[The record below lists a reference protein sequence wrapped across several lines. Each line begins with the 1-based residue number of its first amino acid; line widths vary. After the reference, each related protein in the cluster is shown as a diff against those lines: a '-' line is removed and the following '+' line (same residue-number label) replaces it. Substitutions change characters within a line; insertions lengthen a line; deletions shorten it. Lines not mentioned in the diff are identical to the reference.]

1 MQNGDVGY
9 TSINNNCDFILDTDG
24 TNYDELRTKYSRD
37 DEGVSYE
44 KSRNNTLDS
53 ASSIKQENINI
64 YRYKFT
70 QEFMNEI
77 YQFAKIHQYDERKE
91 FKEAWE
97 VWTDINTELV
107 NSEITR
113 LTTLNYQGDIVDKMF
128 KSARYYFR
136 KKGTVKKEP
145 VQRSSYVAINKDLL
159 DAMDEHITK
168 NITKKDYKPSNGFVD
183 FCNANVSILKEEVSR
198 LFEEEGIQKDAKV
211 VEKKIK
217 KTYKNRYFIII
228 TNSTVNSTAKTTSE

>member
-1 MQNGDVGY
+1 MQNGNTNDFD
-9 TSINNNCDFILDTDG
+9 NNNTCDFVSNNNG
-24 TNYDELRTKYSRD
+24 TIYDEFGTRYCRNGAIDSD
-37 DEGVSYE
+37 E

-53 ASSIKQENINI
+53 ASSINI

-77 YQFAKIHQYDERKE
+77 YQFAKIHQYDERKD

-97 VWTDINTELV
+97 IWMETQSELI
-107 NSEITR
+107 NSEVNR
-113 LTTLNYQGDIVDKMF
+113 LTTLNYQGDIIDKMF

-159 DAMDEHITK
+159 DAMDEHILS
-168 NITKKDYKPSNGFVD
+168 NITKKDYKPSDGFVD
-183 FCNANVSILKEEVSR
+183 FCNTNILLLKEEISR
-198 LFEEEGIQKDAKV
+198 LFEEEGIQKDAKI

-228 TNSTVNSTAKTTSE
+228 SNSDDSKTKSI

>member
-1 MQNGDVGY
+1 MQNGNTNDFD
-9 TSINNNCDFILDTDG
+9 INNTTCDFISNIYG
-24 TNYDELRTKYSRD
+24 TVNDEFGTRHCGNGARD
-37 DEGVSYE
+37 SDE
-44 KSRNNTLDS
+44 KSRNNTFGNT
-53 ASSIKQENINI
+53 SIINQENINI

-77 YQFAKIHQYDERKE
+77 YQFSKIHQYDERKD

-97 VWTDINTELV
+97 IWMEI
-107 NSEITR
+107 NSELINSEVNR
-113 LTTLNYQGDIVDKMF
+113 LTTLNYQGDIIDKMF

-159 DAMDEHITK
+159 DAMDEHILL
-168 NITKKDYKPSNGFVD
+168 NIAKKEYKPSDGFVD
-183 FCNANVSILKEEVSR
+183 FCSTNIELLKEEVTR
-198 LFEEEGIQKDAKV
+198 LFEEEGVQKDAKI
-211 VEKKIK
+211 VEKKMK

-228 TNSTVNSTAKTTSE
+228 SNSTTK

>member
-1 MQNGDVGY
+1 MQNGDTYCLNV
-9 TSINNNCDFILDTDG
+9 SNSCDFNLDTDG
-24 TNYDELRTKYSRD
+24 TNYDEFGARYSRD
-37 DEGVSYE
+37 DEGVSNE
-44 KSRNNTLDS
+44 KSRSNTFNS

-77 YQFAKIHQYDERKE
+77 YQFAKIHQYDERKK

-97 VWTDINTELV
+97 IWMDINTELV

-113 LTTLNYQGDIVDKMF
+113 LSNLNYQGDIVDKMF

-145 VQRSSYVAINKDLL
+145 IQRSNYVAINKDLL
-159 DAMDEHITK
+159 DAMDEHIIT
-168 NITKKDYKPSNGFVD
+168 NITKKDYKPSDGFVD
-183 FCNANVSILKEEVSR
+183 FCDTNISLLKEEVSR
-198 LFEEEGIQKDAKV
+198 LFEEEGIQKDAKI

-217 KTYKNRYFIII
+217 KTYKNRYFLII
-228 TNSTVNSTAKTTSE
+228 TNSTTNSTTK

>member
-1 MQNGDVGY
+1 MQNGDTTNFDNSNTCYFISNCTGTIY
-9 TSINNNCDFILDTDG
+9 DGLRERDCRNNT
-24 TNYDELRTKYSRD
+24 EYS
-37 DEGVSYE
+37 VE

-53 ASSIKQENINI
+53 TPSINI

-77 YQFAKIHQYDERKE
+77 YQFAKIHQYDERKD

-97 VWTDINTELV
+97 IWMEIQSELI
-107 NSEITR
+107 NSEVNR
-113 LTTLNYQGDIVDKMF
+113 LTTLNYQGDIIDKMF

-145 VQRSSYVAINKDLL
+145 VQRSSYIAINKDLL
-159 DAMDEHITK
+159 DAMDQHILTS
-168 NITKKDYKPSNGFVD
+168 ITKKDYKPSEGFVD
-183 FCNANVSILKEEVSR
+183 FCNTNVPLLKEEVSR
-198 LFEEEGIQKDAKV
+198 LFEEEGIQKDAKI

-228 TNSTVNSTAKTTSE
+228 SNSYCDSNPKSI

>member
-1 MQNGDVGY
+1 MQNGDTNY
-9 TSINNNCDFILDTDG
+9 LDTNNTCDFISNING
-24 TNYDELRTKYSRD
+24 TINDEFGTRYSRN
-37 DEGVSYE
+37 DEGFTDE
-44 KSRNNTLDS
+44 KSRNNTLSS
-53 ASSIKQENINI
+53 ASSINI

-77 YQFAKIHQYDERKE
+77 YQFAKIHQYDDRKD

-97 VWTDINTELV
+97 IWMDNQSEIV
-107 NSEITR
+107 NSEINR
-113 LTTLNYQGDIVDKMF
+113 LTSLNYQGDIIDKMF

-168 NITKKDYKPSNGFVD
+168 NMTKKEYKPSDGFVD
-183 FCNANVSILKEEVSR
+183 FCNTNVPLLKEEVAR
-198 LFEEEGIQKDAKV
+198 LFEEECVQKDAKI

-228 TNSTVNSTAKTTSE
+228 SNSSTKNDSTV

>member
-1 MQNGDVGY
+1 MQNGD
-9 TSINNNCDFILDTDG
+9 TTNFDNCNTCDFISDNNG
-24 TNYDELRTKYSRD
+24 TIYDELGTRNDRNDTGYSN
-37 DEGVSYE
+37 E
-44 KSRNNTLDS
+44 KSRNSTLDS
-53 ASSIKQENINI
+53 ASSINI

-77 YQFAKIHQYDERKE
+77 YQFAKIHQYDERKY

-97 VWTDINTELV
+97 VWMETQSELV
-107 NSEITR
+107 NSEVNR
-113 LTTLNYQGDIVDKMF
+113 LTTLNYQGDIIDKMF

-145 VQRSSYVAINKDLL
+145 LQRSSYVAVNKDLL
-159 DAMDEHITK
+159 DAMDQHIMT
-168 NITKKDYKPSNGFVD
+168 NIIKKDYKPSDGFMD
-183 FCNANVSILKEEVSR
+183 FCNTNIELLKEEVAR
-198 LFEEEGIQKDAKV
+198 LFEEEGLQKDAKT

-228 TNSTVNSTAKTTSE
+228 KSKSSPTTTKKDI

>member
-1 MQNGDVGY
+1 MQNGNTNDFD
-9 TSINNNCDFILDTDG
+9 NNNTCDFISNNNG
-24 TNYDELRTKYSRD
+24 TIYDEFGTRYNRNDTSD
-37 DEGVSYE
+37 SNE
-44 KSRNNTLDS
+44 KSRNNTFDS
-53 ASSIKQENINI
+53 ASSINQKNINI

-77 YQFAKIHQYDERKE
+77 YQFAKIHQYDERKD

-97 VWTDINTELV
+97 LWMETHSEII
-107 NSEITR
+107 NSEVNR
-113 LTTLNYQGDIVDKMF
+113 LTSMNYRGDIIDKMF

-145 VQRSSYVAINKDLL
+145 TQRSSYVAINKELL
-159 DAMDEHITK
+159 DAMDEHIITSV
-168 NITKKDYKPSNGFVD
+168 TKKDYKPSEGFID
-183 FCNANVSILKEEVSR
+183 FCDTNVPLLKEEVAR
-198 LFEEEGIQKDAKV
+198 LFEEEGLQKDAKI

-228 TNSTVNSTAKTTSE
+228 KNVNLDTNLKNG

>member
-1 MQNGDVGY
+1 MHNGD
-9 TSINNNCDFILDTDG
+9 TTNFDNSNTCDFISNSVGTIYDGLGTRNGRNDT
-24 TNYDELRTKYSRD
+24 EYSD
-37 DEGVSYE
+37 E
-44 KSRNNTLDS
+44 KSRNNTFNS
-53 ASSIKQENINI
+53 APSINI

-77 YQFAKIHQYDERKE
+77 YQFSKIHQYDERKD

-97 VWTDINTELV
+97 TWMEIQSELV
-107 NSEITR
+107 NSEVNR
-113 LTTLNYQGDIVDKMF
+113 LTALNYQGDIIDKMF

-159 DAMDEHITK
+159 DAMDQHIMK
-168 NITKKDYKPSNGFVD
+168 SMTKKEYKPSDGFVD
-183 FCNANVSILKEEVSR
+183 FCNTNVPLLKEEVSR
-198 LFEEEGIQKDAKV
+198 LFEEEGLQKDAKI

-217 KTYKNRYFIII
+217 KTYKNRYFIIVSNPT
-228 TNSTVNSTAKTTSE
+228 TNVDVI

>member
-1 MQNGDVGY
+1 MQNGNTNDFG
-9 TSINNNCDFILDTDG
+9 NNNTCDFISNNNG
-24 TNYDELRTKYSRD
+24 TIYDEFGTRYCRNDATDSD
-37 DEGVSYE
+37 E
-44 KSRNNTLDS
+44 KSRNNTFNS
-53 ASSIKQENINI
+53 PSSINI

-77 YQFAKIHQYDERKE
+77 YQFAKIHQYDERKY

-97 VWTDINTELV
+97 VWMETQSELI
-107 NSEITR
+107 NSEVNR
-113 LTTLNYQGDIVDKMF
+113 LTTLNYQGDIIDKMF

-145 VQRSSYVAINKDLL
+145 IQRSSYVAINKDLL

-168 NITKKDYKPSNGFVD
+168 NMTKKEYKPSDGFVD
-183 FCNANVSILKEEVSR
+183 FCNTNVPLLKEEVAR
-198 LFEEEGIQKDAKV
+198 LFEEECVQKDAKI

-228 TNSTVNSTAKTTSE
+228 SNSSTKNDTV